1 MEPLLRDEARGF
13 GHVSCHAVHTRV
25 SKCFVCLQTAKN
37 NSLKRGVQKKIKMER
52 SSGFGG

>member
-1 MEPLLRDEARGF
+1 MEPLLRDDARGF